1 MHLLLVIRATNS
13 NYLSESFLYLQHRQR
28 RSSEVVN
35 FYLVKKEPLQ
45 CVFIP
50 IKLPLYICMLSKSIP
65 LPSYCYYFPVLSVK
79 ESWLSTYGWLRP
91 TKQKYRQFITIIVHT
106 ETQVWATQKHEPATQ
121 FWVATHQ
128 LRNTVLDQWQF
139 YHSWWHLLL
148 KTTKTTFVAIIRLM
162 ESIYVIS
169 KWSLLTD
176 SPEFWKKSDISSEPS
191 RIAEQRFAAS
201 IKKAIVE
208 VQFCNI

>member
-91 TKQKYRQFITIIVHT
+91 TKQIYRQFITIIVLKHRFGRLKSMNPRPNFGSRPT
-106 ETQVWATQKHEPATQ
+106 SWETL
-121 FWVATHQ
+121 F
-128 LRNTVLDQWQF
+128 
-139 YHSWWHLLL
+139 
-148 KTTKTTFVAIIRLM
+148 
-162 ESIYVIS
+162 
-169 KWSLLTD
+169 
-176 SPEFWKKSDISSEPS
+176 
-191 RIAEQRFAAS
+191 
-201 IKKAIVE
+201 
-208 VQFCNI
+208 